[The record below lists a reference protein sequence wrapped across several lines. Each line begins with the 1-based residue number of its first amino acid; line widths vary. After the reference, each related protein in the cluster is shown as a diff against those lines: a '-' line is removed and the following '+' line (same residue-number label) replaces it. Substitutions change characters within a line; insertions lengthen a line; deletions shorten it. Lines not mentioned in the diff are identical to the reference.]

1 MDRKRKSIDDK
12 ITYAKEIV
20 GRTKEKYDRAVAD
33 LEMLL
38 VKKEEMF
45 KAELMEA
52 FTRSSKTYE
61 EILAFLCNDVRK

>member
-1 MDRKRKSIDDK
+1 VDRKRKSVDDK

-38 VKKEEMF
+38 VKK
-45 KAELMEA
+45 KSCL
-52 FTRSSKTYE
+52 K
-61 EILAFLCNDVRK
+61 LN